1 MTARQAHE
9 RDDVLDHSGTE
20 HGRTAPPPAAGPVD
34 DVALNDFGI
43 RDHPVGPDLLPGLRQ
58 ERIQAHGR
66 RTLPLSHRH
75 RPGASYAAGMVAIPD
90 SARPVLEGP
99 NLAHVVT
106 IDPDG
111 APQVS
116 CVWVGLDG
124 DEVVFASLGPWRK
137 LRNLERDARIALSV
151 ESPELN
157 DMGMREYLVLQG
169 TARVVS
175 GGAPEMLQDL
185 AHVYLGPEVRFPP
198 MDDPPPGSVVRIT
211 VDRIS
216 GVGPWTG

>member
-1 MTARQAHE
+1 
-9 RDDVLDHSGTE
+9 
-20 HGRTAPPPAAGPVD
+20 
-34 DVALNDFGI
+34 
-43 RDHPVGPDLLPGLRQ
+43 
-58 ERIQAHGR
+58 
-66 RTLPLSHRH
+66 
-75 RPGASYAAGMVAIPD
+75 MVAIPD

-137 LRNLERDARIALSV
+137 LRNLERDPRIALSV
-151 ESPELN
+151 ESPALN
-157 DMGMREYLVLQG
+157 QKGMREYLVLQG
-169 TARVVS
+169 TARVVT
-175 GGAPEMLQDL
+175 GGAPEMLQEL
-185 AHVYLGPEVRFPP
+185 AHVYLGPDVRFPP

-211 VDRIS
+211 ADRIG